1 MYKLII
7 PLINGKYY
15 YSSSESPYMTGIYN
29 SNFIGEETK
38 SYMRISDKT

>member
-1 MYKLII
+1 MYKLFIL
-7 PLINGKYY
+7 LISGKYY

-38 SYMRISDKT
+38 PYVQISDKN

>member
-7 PLINGKYY
+7 PLISGKYY

-29 SNFIGEETK
+29 SNFIDEETK
-38 SYMRISDKT
+38 SHGRISDKN